1 MKVTDC
7 FVSTHLTAFS
17 EYMQEPKYKLE
28 QLNFD
33 GPLDLLLKLIEKDK
47 IDIYD
52 IPIVRLTEQ
61 YFQYVNAM
69 EEKDLDVMSDFL
81 VMASILLDIKAKML
95 LPKEEKEDE
104 EEEEDPRA
112 ELTARLLEY
121 KRYKFIAHEL
131 RIYEE
136 YAERFCYRDAELPRE
151 LKSYVPK
158 VDLDELLDG
167 VTIERLRQVYLK
179 VLSRMNAAE
188 NTAQQQ
194 FFGVIKKHR
203 ISLAGCLKG
212 MVNYARTHRH
222 FSFRQILEGKADKT
236 EVVVNFLAILELIRM
251 GKVSVNQ
258 EETNADIDVEVNQ
271 DVDFEDLD
279 LSNIEDK

>member
-1 MKVTDC
+1 M
-7 FVSTHLTAFS
+7 
-17 EYMQEPKYKLE
+17 EEPKYKLE

-61 YFQYVNAM
+61 YFRYIDAM

-95 LPKEEKEDE
+95 LPKEEHEETED
-104 EEEEDPRA
+104 EEDPRA

-131 RIYEE
+131 RFYED
-136 YAERFCYRDAELPRE
+136 YAERCCYRDAELPEE
-151 LKSYVPK
+151 LKSYVPP
-158 VDLDELLDG
+158 VDLDELLKG
-167 VTIERLRQVYLK
+167 VSGDTLRQVYMK

-188 NTAQQQ
+188 DTERQEV
-194 FFGVIKKHR
+194 FGVIKKHR
-203 ISLAGCLKG
+203 VSLAGCLKG
-212 MVNYARTHRH
+212 MVGYAKKHRR
-222 FSFRQILEGKADKT
+222 FSFRQMLEEGSDKT
-236 EVVVNFLAILELIRM
+236 EVVVSFLAVLELIRM
-251 GKVSVNQ
+251 GQISVNQ
-258 EETNADIDVEVNQ
+258 EDMNSDIEVEVNS
-271 DVDFEDLD
+271 DADFDHLD
-279 LSNIEDK
+279 LSGIEDR

>member
-1 MKVTDC
+1 M
-7 FVSTHLTAFS
+7 
-17 EYMQEPKYKLE
+17 EEPKYKLE

-61 YFQYVNAM
+61 YFQYINAM

-95 LPKEEKEDE
+95 LPKEKKEE
-104 EEEEDPRA
+104 TEEEEDPRA

-131 RIYEE
+131 RLYEA
-136 YAERFCYRDAELPRE
+136 YAKRFYYRDAELPKE
-151 LKSYVPK
+151 LKSYVPP
-158 VDLDELLDG
+158 VNLDELLDG
-167 VTIERLRQVYLK
+167 VTLERLREVYLR
-179 VLSRMNAAE
+179 VLGRMNSAE

-212 MVNYARTHRH
+212 MVNYAKTHKH

-251 GKVSVNQ
+251 GKVSVTQ
-258 EETNADIDVEVNQ
+258 DETDADIDVEVNQ
-271 DVDFEDLD
+271 DADFEDID
-279 LSNIEDK
+279 LNSIEDK

>member
-1 MKVTDC
+1 M
-7 FVSTHLTAFS
+7 
-17 EYMQEPKYKLE
+17 EEPKYKLE

-33 GPLDLLLKLIEKDK
+33 GPLDLLLRLIEKDK

-69 EEKDLDVMSDFL
+69 EEQDLDVMSDFL

-95 LPKEEKEDE
+95 LPKEEKEDQ

-131 RIYEE
+131 RKYEA
-136 YAERFCYRDAELPRE
+136 YAKQYCYRNEPLPKE
-151 LKSYVPK
+151 LKSYVPP
-158 VDLDELLDG
+158 VDLDELLKN
-167 VTIERLRQVYLK
+167 VTAESLKQVYLR
-179 VLSRMNAAE
+179 VLSRMSAAE

-194 FFGVIKKHR
+194 FFGVIRKNR

-212 MVNYARTHRH
+212 MVGYAKKHRR
-222 FSFRQILEGKADKT
+222 FSFRQMLEGGADKT
-236 EVVVNFLAILELIRM
+236 EVVVNFLAVLELIRM
-251 GKVSVNQ
+251 GKISVNQ
-258 EETNADIDVEVNQ
+258 EYTDADIEVEVNQ
-271 DVDFEDLD
+271 DADFDNID
-279 LSNIEDK
+279 LSGIEDS